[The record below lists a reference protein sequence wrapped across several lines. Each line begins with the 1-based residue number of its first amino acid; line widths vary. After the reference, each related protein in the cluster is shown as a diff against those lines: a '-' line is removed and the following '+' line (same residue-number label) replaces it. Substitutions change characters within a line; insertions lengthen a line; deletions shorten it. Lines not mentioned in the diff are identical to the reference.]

1 MTTFSR
7 LMRLIIKGAGT
18 GEVVMRKGILLS
30 LALLLSLGWLIVMSA
45 PTSAATC
52 PTGWGSLPKVNSVS
66 SQAHIT
72 AVRAGPN
79 QCFDRLV
86 FDVNGPVPGYSVRYV
101 SNVFAEGTGAV
112 LPVTGGA
119 KLEVVVRSLSDTNR
133 MPSVNGFKTFRSVVY
148 GGSFEGQTTVG
159 LGVRARLPFRV
170 FTLTNPSRVVL
181 DVAHKW

>member
-1 MTTFSR
+1 MKK
-7 LMRLIIKGAGT
+7 IILLCLGLSLVVGWL
-18 GEVVMRKGILLS
+18 VVMS
-30 LALLLSLGWLIVMSA
+30 T

-52 PTGWGSLPKVNSVS
+52 PTGLGSLPKVNSVS

-79 QCFDRLV
+79 VCYDRLV
-86 FDVNGPVPGYSVRYV
+86 FDVNGPNPGWSVQYV
-101 SNVFAEGTGAV
+101 DNVFAEGSGAV

-119 KLEVVVRSLSDTNR
+119 KLEVVIRSLSDTTR
-133 MPSVNGFKTFRSVVY
+133 MPSVNGFRTFRSVVY

-170 FTLTNPSRVVL
+170 FTLTNPSRVVI
-181 DVAHKW
+181 DVAHHW